1 MALFPPFK
9 PKLSFC
15 LQLKLWLQRNLE
27 SSKMLLSWP
36 QFPLWIFS
44 SRTQFTC
51 TTCCWLLNW
60 SFVVARS
67 RIINYCKG
75 WTKLGGNDLKLN
87 FIWGS
92 GNVLT
97 NRGSNK
103 IWNKWWSPVKYPCI
117 LGISTVS
124 IVHHCFNSTKSEM
137 YGGICCGTWWN
148 ILNIQLPF
156 FVQLL
161 TSLWVAELNARN

>member
-1 MALFPPFK
+1 M
-9 PKLSFC
+9 
-15 LQLKLWLQRNLE
+15 WL
-27 SSKMLLSWP
+27 P
-36 QFPLWIFS
+36 
-44 SRTQFTC
+44 
-51 TTCCWLLNW
+51 
-60 SFVVARS
+60 RS

-124 IVHHCFNSTKSEM
+124 IVHHCFNST
-137 YGGICCGTWWN
+137 N
-148 ILNIQLPF
+148 
-156 FVQLL
+156 VQLNVWNVWRNML
-161 TSLWVAELNARN
+161 WNLMKYSKYSTSFLCSAINFSLGGWAQCQKLNWMLQNMLENRSICQDTAGKPLNR